1 MQVSN
6 NQNFVKTV
14 NVKRTKEYIEEI
26 NKRKQLWK
34 KKRAYDRKNK
44 NKINEI
50 NYWQVFEYRLKE
62 SIRYDTDRKVTSWLK
77 QLTLC
82 LIQQNWNPTKNNI
95 GEY

>member
-1 MQVSN
+1 MELKMRVSN

-50 NYWQVFEYRLKE
+50 N
-62 SIRYDTDRKVTSWLK
+62 
-77 QLTLC
+77 C
-82 LIQQNWNPTKNNI
+82 
-95 GEY
+95 